1 MDNYKTTIAFD
12 LIPTYWSDL
21 PKVKIR
27 FNNKEEKLELSET
40 TRIELVEE
48 LVPGNYLLE
57 VEFFDKP
64 EHSTQGSKDQ
74 MLTIDNLSVNGITH
88 KKLLYAGIYHPIY
101 PEPWASQQQDLKDS
115 LPAITTM
122 GWNGTWRLDIS
133 IPAFIWCHDTIGL
146 GYHV

>member
-27 FNNKEEKLELSET
+27 FNNKEEKLELSEI

-57 VEFFDKP
+57 VSSLTNQ
-64 EHSTQGSKDQ
+64 STP
-74 MLTIDNLSVNGITH
+74 H
-88 KKLLYAGIYHPIY
+88 KVPRI
-101 PEPWASQQQDLKDS
+101 
-115 LPAITTM
+115 
-122 GWNGTWRLDIS
+122 R
-133 IPAFIWCHDTIGL
+133 C
-146 GYHV
+146 